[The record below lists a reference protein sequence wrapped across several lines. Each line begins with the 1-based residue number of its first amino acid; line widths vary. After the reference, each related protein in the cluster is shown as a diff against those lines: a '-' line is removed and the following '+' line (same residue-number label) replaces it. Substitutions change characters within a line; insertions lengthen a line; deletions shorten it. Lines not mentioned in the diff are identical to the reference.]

1 VVVVGGRRRVVV
13 HAASLRAVRM
23 KPCCYSDPGI
33 QQLHNLPHDNIS
45 YNLFQSLLV
54 KKKNPPFFLLFSKE
68 KDQEK
73 ERERRKNPFLLFFL
87 KEKENGFPRRRQKCR
102 RP

>member
-1 VVVVGGRRRVVV
+1 VEVVVVVGGRRRVVV

-45 YNLFQSLLV
+45 YNLFQSLLI
-54 KKKNPPFFLLFSKE
+54 KKKKPPFFSPFLEGKRSRKRERKE
-68 KDQEK
+68 KKPFSSLFLEG
-73 ERERRKNPFLLFFL
+73 ERKWIS
-87 KEKENGFPRRRQKCR
+87 
-102 RP
+102 

>member
-1 VVVVGGRRRVVV
+1 VEVVVVVGGRRRVVV

-54 KKKNPPFFLLFSKE
+54 KKKNPPFLEGKRSRKRERKE
-68 KDQEK
+68 KKPFSSLFLEG
-73 ERERRKNPFLLFFL
+73 ERKWIS
-87 KEKENGFPRRRQKCR
+87 
-102 RP
+102 